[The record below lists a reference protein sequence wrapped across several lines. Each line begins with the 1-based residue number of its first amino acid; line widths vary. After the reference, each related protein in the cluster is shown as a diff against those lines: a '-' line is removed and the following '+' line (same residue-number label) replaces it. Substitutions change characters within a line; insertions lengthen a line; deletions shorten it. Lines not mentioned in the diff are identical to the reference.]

1 MKRIILCISILSIML
16 GFALFGLLKI
26 KSCTE
31 TISVQLDNIIVSLNN
46 NDSQGALQIA
56 KSAKQSWENNSFYTF
71 IFLNQNEVMEVNSAL
86 AQIIGMIERD
96 CDEINAECLWLKSY
110 IALVYNTQLPF
121 LENIL

>member
-56 KSAKQSWENNSFYTF
+56 KSAKQSWENNSFFTF
-71 IFLNQNEVMEVNSAL
+71 IFLNESEIMEVDSTL

-96 CDEINAECLWLKSY
+96 CDEINAQCRWLKSY
-110 IALVYNTQLPF
+110 ISLVYNTQLPF